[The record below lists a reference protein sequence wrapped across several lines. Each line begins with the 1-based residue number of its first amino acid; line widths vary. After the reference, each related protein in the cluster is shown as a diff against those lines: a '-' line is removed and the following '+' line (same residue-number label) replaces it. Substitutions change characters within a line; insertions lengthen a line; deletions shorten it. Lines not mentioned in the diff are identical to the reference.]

1 MGLSFLSPLL
11 LGGAALVAAPIILH
25 MVMRRTPVPHA
36 FPALRFL
43 KERAIANRRRLQLSH
58 LLLLLLRIAALLLL
72 ALALARPVLRGAGWL
87 PNAEGPVAAALVF
100 DTAPRMTL
108 REGNKTRLQQAA
120 ELARGLLGKL
130 PAGSEVAVFDT
141 AGGPAA
147 FAPTL
152 AAAEVRIDRLEAAT
166 PAVSLPAAIAAA
178 KRLLET
184 AKLERR
190 ELYVFS
196 DCSRGAWEAAPL
208 AAAAA
213 PAATTDPVVDAA
225 KAADA
230 ADEAGAVPMLVIDVA
245 AAAARNLAIESL
257 ELAGDRIAAGTPLVV
272 TATVSR
278 TGTEATRPLA
288 VEVVDDDGRLVRR
301 GIKPVQP
308 RAGDAP
314 AAQEGGPVTVSFEVG
329 GLRPGTRQ
337 GRVMLDGSDDL
348 AADDVRSFTV
358 EVGAPARVIVA
369 SARPAAQTAR
379 FIVEALAPAALR
391 KSGTARFAPEPV
403 DYESLDATDWE
414 TASGIVLLDP
424 PPLADRQWEA
434 LAAWLAPGRGLVAWL
449 GPAAAGGS
457 GFNTDGSRR
466 LLGGELIR
474 VWRTADA
481 GNFLAPAALDHPML
495 AAFRRVG
502 DAVPWQDFPVFK
514 HWEFA
519 PVEPPAAAD
528 DAAAGGDLGDPAA
541 VVAAYRNGLPA
552 ILEHRVG
559 QGTAVVVTTPVSR
572 EAGDPAAWNTLATG
586 FEPWPFLI
594 LANETL
600 LHAVASP
607 DDRNVV
613 AGGAATLHL
622 GRRDLPT
629 AVVRAPGGD
638 TFPAAIDRTRG
649 TVTVTATL
657 EPGNYSVRAGG
668 EADGVAD
675 GFSANLDPSATDFR
689 RLGVDDLARVL
700 GPGHKLART
709 ADEIVRDVKLD
720 RIGSELFGWLIVLAA
735 VAMAADWI
743 VANRFYR
750 PRESPEEGRDAVA
763 QFAQSLGSEAEG
775 DESDE
780 AGMDAAARP
789 AGPPPLPPV
798 TGAPA

>member
-25 MVMRRTPVPHA
+25 LVMRRTPVPHA

-58 LLLLLLRIAALLLL
+58 LLLLLLRMAALVLL
-72 ALALARPVLRGAGWL
+72 AMALARPVLRGAGWL

-120 ELARGLLGKL
+120 ELARVLLGKL

-147 FAPTL
+147 FSPTL
-152 AAAEVRIDRLEAAT
+152 AAAEVRIDRLEAST
-166 PAVSLPAAIAAA
+166 PAVSLSGAIAAA

-184 AKLERR
+184 AELERR

-196 DCSRGAWEAAPL
+196 DCSRGAWEGAPRADAPRPPAP

-213 PAATTDPVVDAA
+213 AEPVADATEEDGAAT
-225 KAADA
+225 
-230 ADEAGAVPMLVIDVA
+230 MLVIDVA
-245 AAAARNLAIESL
+245 ATAARNLAIESL
-257 ELAGDRIAAGTPLVV
+257 ELSSDKIAAGTPLVV

-288 VEVVDDDGRLVRR
+288 VEIVDDDGRLVRR
-301 GIKPVQP
+301 GMKPVA
-308 RAGDAP
+308 AG
-314 AAQEGGPVTVSFEVG
+314 EGGPATISFEVG
-329 GLRPGTRQ
+329 GLAPGTRQ
-337 GRVMLDGSDDL
+337 GRLVLDGSDDL
-348 AADDVRSFTV
+348 AADDARSFTV

-369 SARPAAQTAR
+369 SARPAARTAR

-391 KSGTARFAPEPV
+391 KAGTARYAPEPV
-403 DYESLDATDWE
+403 DYETLDATDWE
-414 TASGIVLLDP
+414 TAAGIVLLDP

-434 LAAWLAPGRGLVAWL
+434 LAAWLAPGRGLVVWL
-449 GPAAAGGS
+449 GPAAGGS
-457 GFNTDGSRR
+457 DFNTEGSRR
-466 LLGGELIR
+466 LLGGDLVR

-481 GNFLAPAALDHPML
+481 GNFLAPAALDHPIL

-502 DAVPWQDFPVFK
+502 DAVPWQDFPIFK

-519 PVEPPAAAD
+519 PVAPRPAEG
-528 DAAAGGDLGDPAA
+528 DAGDTGGPAA

-559 QGTAVVVTTPVSR
+559 QGTAVVVTTPVAR

-600 LHAVASP
+600 LHAIASP

-613 AGGAATLHL
+613 AGGPATLHL

-629 AVVRAPGGD
+629 AVVRTPGGD
-638 TFPAAIDRTRG
+638 AFPAAIDRTRG

-668 EADGVAD
+668 EAEGVAD
-675 GFSANLDPSATDFR
+675 GFSANLDPAATDFR
-689 RLGVDDLARVL
+689 RLANDDLAGLL
-700 GPGHKLART
+700 GPGHRLART

-720 RIGSELFGWLIVLAA
+720 RIGTELFAWLIVLAA

-750 PRESPEEGRDAVA
+750 PRESAEAEHDAVA
-763 QFAQSLGSEAEG
+763 EFAESLA
-775 DESDE
+775 D
-780 AGMDAAARP
+780 DAAGDGATDAGADVSPRP
-789 AGPPPLPPV
+789 AGRSSPPPLPPV

>member
-25 MVMRRTPVPHA
+25 LVMRRTPVPHA

-72 ALALARPVLRGAGWL
+72 ATALARPVLRGAGWL

-120 ELARGLLGKL
+120 EMARVLLGKL
-130 PAGSEVAVFDT
+130 PAGSQVAVLDT
-141 AGGPAA
+141 GGGPAA
-147 FAPTL
+147 FSPTP
-152 AAAEVRIDRLEAAT
+152 AAAAVRIDRLEAAT
-166 PAVSLPAAIAAA
+166 PAVSLPGAIAAA

-184 AKLERR
+184 AELERR

-196 DCSRGAWEAAPL
+196 DCSRGAWEGAPL
-208 AAAAA
+208 TAGPA
-213 PAATTDPVVDAA
+213 PATAGVATAGPADPTAESAA
-225 KAADA
+225 
-230 ADEAGAVPMLVIDVA
+230 EAGTPRMLVIDVGA
-245 AAAARNLAIESL
+245 AAPRNLAIESL
-257 ELAGDRIAAGTPLVV
+257 ELSGDRIAAGTPLVV

-278 TGTEATRPLA
+278 AGTEATRPLA
-288 VEVVDDDGRLVRR
+288 VEIVDDDGRLVRR
-301 GIKPVQP
+301 GLKPV
-308 RAGDAP
+308 AGE
-314 AAQEGGPVTVSFEVG
+314 EGGPATVSFEVG
-329 GLRPGTRQ
+329 GLKPGTRQ
-337 GRVMLDGSDDL
+337 GRVVLDGSDDL
-348 AADDVRSFTV
+348 GADDVRSFTV
-358 EVGAPARVIVA
+358 EVGSPARVIVA
-369 SARPAAQTAR
+369 AQRPATQTAR
-379 FIVEALAPAALR
+379 FILEALAPAALR
-391 KSGTARFAPEPV
+391 KAGTARFAPDPV

-414 TASGIVLLDP
+414 TAAGIVLLDP
-424 PPLADRQWEA
+424 PPLAERQWEA
-434 LAAWLAPGRGLVAWL
+434 LAAWLAPGRGLVIWL

-457 GFNTDGSRR
+457 GFNTEGSRR
-466 LLGGELIR
+466 LLGGELVR

-481 GNFLAPAALDHPML
+481 GNYLAPAALDHPIL

-502 DAVPWQDFPVFK
+502 DAVPWQDFPVFR
-514 HWEFA
+514 HWEFS
-519 PVEPPAAAD
+519 PLEPLPPAAD
-528 DAAAGGDLGDPAA
+528 GEPGGPAA

-559 QGTAVVVTTPVSR
+559 QGTAVVITTPVAR

-586 FEPWPFLI
+586 FEPWPFLM

-600 LHAVASP
+600 LHAIASP

-629 AVVRAPGGD
+629 AVVRTPGGD

-649 TVTVTATL
+649 TVTITATL

-668 EADGVAD
+668 EAAGVAD
-675 GFSANLDPSATDFR
+675 GFSANLDPAATDFR
-689 RLGVDDLARVL
+689 RLAADDLARVL
-700 GPGHKLART
+700 GPGHRLART
-709 ADEIVRDVKLD
+709 EDEIVRDVNLD
-720 RIGSELFGWLIVLAA
+720 RIGTELFGWLIVLAA
-735 VAMAADWI
+735 LAMAGDWV

-750 PRESPEEGRDAVA
+750 PRETVNAERDAVA
-763 QFAQSLGSEAEG
+763 EFAEAVSENVEG
-775 DESDE
+775 DEAADS
-780 AGMDAAARP
+780 GVAAAPPLPGRTS
-789 AGPPPLPPV
+789 PPPLPPV